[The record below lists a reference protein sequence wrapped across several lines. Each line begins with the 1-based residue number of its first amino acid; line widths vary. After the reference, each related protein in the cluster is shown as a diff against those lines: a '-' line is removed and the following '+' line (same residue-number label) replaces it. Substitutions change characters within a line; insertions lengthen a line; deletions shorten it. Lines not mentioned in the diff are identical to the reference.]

1 MSSSSSSHHQT
12 LAVGQSQKESY
23 CPGYLVSLFQNHL
36 VNLKEQGVPSPDS
49 DSAATRVECSSFIK
63 VQLLCKFVP
72 VSRSL
77 CVCEFLALPR

>member
-1 MSSSSSSHHQT
+1 VMSSSSSSHHQT

-49 DSAATRVECSSFIK
+49 DSAATRVECRAARGPLVASCTEGESFL
-63 VQLLCKFVP
+63 Q
-72 VSRSL
+72 VSDHSL
-77 CVCEFLALPR
+77 VR